1 LQFRNP
7 QNVWVPLATSPL
19 QPSFRGGWLIAANRD
34 ELVMTEGSGYENE
47 TYDFR
52 IHRSE
57 DEGATWTTST
67 LAPLLISG
75 QALAIAPGPANN
87 WAISTGQSNA
97 PPSILIS
104 TNGGTTWE
112 DRPPPSPTSEG
123 PITSVAWSGDRLLAV
138 AGNQLWARTGAAW
151 AQLTIPVVPGTRIVS
166 LSTGGNEVLIV
177 RNDYTAI
184 RSIDGGINWTNLS
197 LA

>member
-1 LQFRNP
+1 
-7 QNVWVPLATSPL
+7 
-19 QPSFRGGWLIAANRD
+19 
-34 ELVMTEGSGYENE
+34 
-47 TYDFR
+47 
-52 IHRSE
+52 
-57 DEGATWTTST
+57 
-67 LAPLLISG
+67 
-75 QALAIAPGPANN
+75 LAIAPGPANN
-87 WAISTGQSNA
+87 WAISTGQFGA

-138 AGNQLWARTGAAW
+138 VGSQLWARTGAAW
-151 AQLTIPVVPGTRIVS
+151 AQLTIPVVPEMGIIS

-177 RNDYTAI
+177 RRNYTAI
-184 RSIDGGINWTNLS
+184 RSIDGGVNWTNLT

>member
-1 LQFRNP
+1 L
-7 QNVWVPLATSPL
+7 VLA
-19 QPSFRGGWLIAANRD
+19 
-34 ELVMTEGSGYENE
+34 EGTGYENE
-47 TYDFR
+47 IYDFA

-57 DEGATWTTST
+57 DQGATWTTST

-87 WAISTGQSNA
+87 WAISTGDFRA
-97 PPSILIS
+97 ATSILIS
-104 TNGGTTWE
+104 TDGGTTWE
-112 DRPPPSPTSEG
+112 DRPPP
-123 PITSVAWSGDRLLAV
+123 ITTGDTITAVAWSGDRLLAV
-138 AGNQLWARTGAAW
+138 AGSQLWARTGAAW
-151 AQLTIPVVPGTRIVS
+151 AQLTIPVVPNTRIIS

-177 RNDYTAI
+177 RHDYTAI